1 MNRAFKFAIPALAAA
16 AFAMPAQAQMVT
28 AANPDSV
35 VKTLQDAGYTAK
47 LAKDNTGDPMIES
60 AATGSSFRVLFY
72 GCTGGR
78 NCATIQFTTGYDTD
92 GKTSLAA
99 ANEWNSK
106 QRFGRAFIDKDGDP
120 ILQMDVDLDDGGVSK
135 LLFTDNLE
143 FWIAV
148 KQGFEKHI
156 GWGQK

>member
-1 MNRAFKFAIPALAAA
+1 MRSLFRYAIPALAAA
-16 AFAMPAQAQMVT
+16 GLGAPAGAQMVT
-28 AANPDSV
+28 AKNPESIA
-35 VKTLQDAGYTAK
+35 KAMQDAGYAAK
-47 LAKDNTGDPMIES
+47 LDKDGTGDPMIVS
-60 AATGSSFRVLFY
+60 GSEGTSFRVFFY
-72 GCTGGR
+72 GCTGGK
-78 NCATIQFTTGYDTD
+78 NCATIQFSSGYDTD

-106 QRFGRAFIDKDGDP
+106 QRFGRAYIDKDGDP

-156 GWGQK
+156 GWGEK